1 MDREND
7 HSAPLLQQG
16 KTEMEKIS
24 VIVPIYNCEKYIGTC
39 IESIREQTYE
49 NIEIILVN
57 DGSKDR
63 SGEICRSYVE
73 KDRRIKYLEQENQG
87 VSAARNHG
95 IEAADGEFLMFV
107 DADDTIKKDAC
118 GRLAGHIED
127 GVDIVLCGF
136 VRKFYREEHLVS
148 EYEVLPEC
156 GNIADSESLGK
167 YFGRLY
173 ETTLLTS
180 VWAKLYRKSALKN
193 LQPVFRGDMA
203 LGEDAL
209 FNLTFLKTCGGIAV
223 EDQALYIYNQRAR
236 SGSLTKDDGGS
247 RLILSETLLGAAENL
262 VKEKELGSHAMERVW
277 KVYYKDCMNYLE
289 RFSFST
295 RCAKAKELLGRE
307 ALKQVIK
314 EEHSGKKDMKLY
326 HFVLGSGSKWLVSLF
341 AEARKTAK
349 RVLRGGN

>member
-1 MDREND
+1 
-7 HSAPLLQQG
+7 
-16 KTEMEKIS
+16 MEKIS
-24 VIVPIYNCEKYIGTC
+24 IIVPVYNCEKYIGTC

-63 SGEICRSYVE
+63 SGEICRSYIG
-73 KDRRIKYLEQENQG
+73 KDKRIKYLEQENQG

-95 IEAADGEFLMFV
+95 IEVADGDFLMFV

-118 GRLAGHIED
+118 EQMTGHIAD
-127 GVDIVLCGF
+127 SVDMVLCGF
-136 VRKFYREEHLVS
+136 ERKFYRGERLVS
-148 EYEVLPEC
+148 EYEVLPGC
-156 GNIADSESLGK
+156 GDIKDTESLGK

-173 ETTLLTS
+173 EMTLLTS
-180 VWAKLYRKSALKN
+180 VWAKLYRKSALES
-193 LQPVFRGDMA
+193 LQPVFQEDMA

-209 FNLTFLKTCGGIAV
+209 FNLTFLKTCRGIAV

-236 SGSLTKDDGGS
+236 SGSLTKDDGGR
-247 RLILSETLLGAAENL
+247 RLTLSETLLEAAGSL
-262 VKEKELGSHAMERVW
+262 VKEKELGSRAMERVW

-289 RFSFST
+289 RFAFSD
-295 RCAKAKELLGRE
+295 RKEKAKELLGRE
-307 ALKQVIK
+307 ALKQVIQ
-314 EEHSGKKDMKLY
+314 EEHSGKKDMMLY

-349 RVLRGGN
+349 IALRGGN